1 MNSLKINQY
10 KIDENSPVFIIAE
23 AGVNHNGSLNMAKRL
38 VIEAKNC
45 GADCVKFQTFKAE
58 RVVNED
64 SPKALYQ
71 NKTTDPNESQLEMLR
86 NCELKDNYHKKLL
99 ELCEKVGI
107 IFLSTPYNVED
118 VDFLDQ
124 LGVQAYKLASIH
136 AVEPYFIN
144 YTAKKGKPIILST
157 GMATLSEINDAVKS
171 IRNASNKNFSL
182 LQCTTN
188 YPSRYEDANLNAMI
202 TMKNKF
208 NVVVGYSDHTKDDTV
223 AIVSVGLGAKIIEKH
238 FTLDKTL
245 PGPDHTSSLNPEEFK
260 QFVEKI
266 RNAEKT
272 MGTYEKFPCEIEK
285 ENLKGMRRSIVAK
298 IDINNGTIITPEMI
312 TFKRPAN
319 GIEPRL
325 LNKII
330 GKKVITDITKDSF
343 IRFKMLK

>member
-1 MNSLKINQY
+1 MNSLKINHYQ
-10 KIDENSPVFIIAE
+10 IDENSPVFIIAE
-23 AGVNHNGSLNMAKRL
+23 AGVNHNGSLDMAKRL

-58 RVVNED
+58 RVVNQD
-64 SPKALYQ
+64 SPKAVYQ

-86 NCELKDNYHKKLL
+86 KCELKYDYHQELL
-99 ELCEKVGI
+99 ELCKKVEI

-124 LGVQAYKLASIH
+124 LGVPAYKLASIH
-136 AVEPYFIN
+136 VAEPYFID
-144 YTAKKGKPIILST
+144 YTAIKGKPVILST
-157 GMATLSEINDAVKS
+157 GMATLSEIDHAVKS
-171 IRNASNKNFSL
+171 IRNASNKSFAL

-188 YPSRYEDANLNAMI
+188 YPSCYDDANLNAMI
-202 TMKNKF
+202 TMKEKF
-208 NVVVGYSDHTKDDTV
+208 NVIVGYSDHTKDATAAV
-223 AIVSVGLGAKIIEKH
+223 VSVGLGAKIIEKH

-245 PGPDHTSSLNPEEFK
+245 QGPDHTSSLNPEEFK

-298 IDINNGTIITPEMI
+298 TDINNGTIITPQMI

-330 GKKVITDITKDSF
+330 GKKVVTDITKDCF
-343 IRFKMLK
+343 IRFNMLK